1 VRTIP
6 LAIVFVACVSAR
18 SEGGTPAA
26 DGSPAPA
33 ANAPAAA
40 DGWEATRLTALP
52 FLVKDLGG
60 RPLQLADLAGKVVV
74 MDFWASW
81 CKPCIRELPELAAYH
96 ARLAGRT
103 DVAFVSLN
111 VGEDREAVE
120 AFLRRSPVS
129 FPVYCGDA
137 LVEPLQLGAF
147 PTKLILDARKPGGD
161 GSAVVRYRR
170 EGLTSVA
177 SIEGRVAALL
187 AEQP

>member
-1 VRTIP
+1 VRSTAPACI
-6 LAIVFVACVSAR
+6 LVACASVLSA
-18 SEGGTPAA
+18 G
-26 DGSPAPA
+26 GSPARA
-33 ANAPAAA
+33 AGAPA
-40 DGWEATRLTALP
+40 DGWEAIRLTALP
-52 FLVKDLGG
+52 FVVKDLGG

-96 ARLAGRT
+96 ERLAGRA
-103 DVAFVSLN
+103 DVAFLSFN

-137 LVEPLQLGAF
+137 LVEPLQLAAF
-147 PTKLILDARKPGGD
+147 PTKLILDARKAGPG
-161 GSAVVRYRR
+161 GSAVVRFRR

-187 AEQP
+187 AERP